1 VNVLYS
7 REGDNEMQIILY
19 YVWSDENKSAV
30 VFGGKF

>member
-1 VNVLYS
+1 M
-7 REGDNEMQIILY
+7 GQKNEMQIILH